1 MTLIDNYG
9 RPNNIRLH
17 ATSVI
22 ETKAQRPRDSLI
34 QEASLSVILMADE
47 DSIIEGMAELV
58 YAMQMPK
65 ERQPVETETAANTCI
80 MRSVRNEGG
89 WDPDELT
96 TQVGL

>member
-1 MTLIDNYG
+1 
-9 RPNNIRLH
+9 
-17 ATSVI
+17 
-22 ETKAQRPRDSLI
+22 
-34 QEASLSVILMADE
+34 MAEE

-80 MRSVRNEGG
+80 MRSVRNEDGC
-89 WDPDELT
+89 DPDELT